1 MIMNI
6 PDMSLLSQKPKNILA
21 IGLFSSPI
29 GEIFVAWG
37 RGGLKELCVGGR
49 KAEFVARIE
58 RKYGA
63 KARFPRPMLSAW
75 VPRRSIATGREKETP
90 FARLFKL
97 LDSYFKGKKV
107 SFDLDIDPEGT
118 EFELKVWHALSR
130 IPYGETRSYGDVAGE
145 LGIKGGARAVG
156 GACGK
161 NPLPI
166 IVPCH
171 RVVGALGLGG
181 YSAGGV
187 GTKEILLR
195 LEGAPA
201 PLS

>member
-1 MIMNI
+1 MNI

-29 GEIFVAWG
+29 GEIFAVSG
-37 RGGLKELCVGGR
+37 NKGLKGLCVGAG
-49 KAEFVARIE
+49 KAGFIAGLK
-58 RKYGA
+58 RKY
-63 KARFPRPMLSAW
+63 R
-75 VPRRSIATGREKETP
+75 VVEKKEG

>member
-1 MIMNI
+1 
-6 PDMSLLSQKPKNILA
+6 MSSQKPGNIFA
-21 IGLFSSPI
+21 IGRFASPI
-29 GEIFVAWG
+29 GAIFVASC
-37 RGGLKELCVGGR
+37 RGGLKEICVGVR
-49 KAEFVARIE
+49 KAEFVAEIK

-63 KARFPRPMLSAW
+63 RI
-75 VPRRSIATGREKETP
+75 VEKKGG

-97 LDSYFKGKKV
+97 LNSYFKGKKV
-107 SFDLDIDPEGT
+107 SFDLWLDPEGT
-118 EFELKVWHALSR
+118 EFEIKVWAALSR
-130 IPYGETRSYGDVAGE
+130 IPYGETKTYSDVAREIGSNN
-145 LGIKGGARAVG
+145 GARAVG

-171 RVVGALGLGG
+171 RVVGTNGLGG

-187 GTKEILLR
+187 ETKVTPFYKGGLGGIKEFLLR

>member
-6 PDMSLLSQKPKNILA
+6 PEKSVSSQKPKNTLV
-21 IGLFSSPI
+21 IGHFSSPI
-29 GEIFVAWG
+29 GKIFVVSG
-37 RGGLKELCVGGR
+37 NKGLKGLCVGGR
-49 KAEFVARIE
+49 KNEFVARVE
-58 RKYGA
+58 RKYRA
-63 KARFPRPMLSAW
+63 KA
-75 VPRRSIATGREKETP
+75 VEKEAP

-97 LDSYFKGKKV
+97 LDSYFKVKKI
-107 SFDLDIDPEGT
+107 SFDLEIDPEGT
-118 EFELKVWHALSR
+118 EFEIKVWRALSR
-130 IPYGETRSYGDVAGE
+130 IPYGETRSYGEVAAE

-171 RVVGALGLGG
+171 RVVGVLGLGG

-187 GTKEILLR
+187 GTKKFLLR
-195 LEGAPA
+195 LEGAP
-201 PLS
+201 

>member
-6 PDMSLLSQKPKNILA
+6 PEESVSSQKPENILET
-21 IGLFSSPI
+21 GHFSSPI
-29 GEIFVAWG
+29 GEIYVISG
-37 RGGLKELCVGGR
+37 KKGLKRLCVGAG
-49 KAEFVARIE
+49 KAGF
-58 RKYGA
+58 
-63 KARFPRPMLSAW
+63 
-75 VPRRSIATGREKETP
+75 IAGLKTKHPVVEKKQG

-107 SFDLDIDPEGT
+107 SFDLDIDLEGT
-118 EFELKVWHALSR
+118 EFEIKVWHALLR
-130 IPYGETRSYGDVAGE
+130 IPYGETRSYGDVAAEIGV
-145 LGIKGGARAVG
+145 KGGARAVG

-171 RVVGALGLGG
+171 RVVGASGLGG

-187 GTKEILLR
+187 GIKEMLLR
-195 LEGAPA
+195 LEGTP
-201 PLS
+201 STTF

>member
-1 MIMNI
+1 MNI
-6 PDMSLLSQKPKNILA
+6 PEESLSSQKPKNILT
-21 IGLFSSPI
+21 IGYFSSPI
-29 GEIFVAWG
+29 GEIFVASG
-37 RGGLKELCVGGR
+37 KKGLKGLCVGAG
-49 KAEFVARIE
+49 KAGFIAGLKT
-58 RKYGA
+58 KY
-63 KARFPRPMLSAW
+63 RL
-75 VPRRSIATGREKETP
+75 VEKNQG
-90 FARLFKL
+90 FARLFEL
-97 LDSYFKGKKV
+97 LDWYFKGKKV
-107 SFDLDIDPEGT
+107 SFDLDIDLEGT
-118 EFELKVWHALSR
+118 EFEMKVWRALSR
-130 IPYGETRSYGDVAGE
+130 IPYGETRSYGDVAAEIGV
-145 LGIKGGARAVG
+145 KGGARAAG

-171 RVVGALGLGG
+171 RVVGARGLGG

>member
-1 MIMNI
+1 
-6 PDMSLLSQKPKNILA
+6 MSLLSQKPKNILA
-21 IGLFSSPI
+21 IGHFSSPI
-29 GEIFVAWG
+29 GKIFVVSG
-37 RGGLKELCVGGR
+37 NKGLKGLCVGGR
-49 KAEFVARIE
+49 KAEFVAGLK
-58 RKYGA
+58 RKYGVA
-63 KARFPRPMLSAW
+63 
-75 VPRRSIATGREKETP
+75 VVEKRAE

-118 EFELKVWHALSR
+118 GFEIKVWRALSR
-130 IPYGETRSYGDVAGE
+130 IPYGETRSYGEVAAE

-181 YSAGGV
+181 YSPYAGGV
-187 GTKEILLR
+187 ETKKFLLR

-201 PLS
+201 STPCGAIK